1 MSLFH
6 GRPLVGAA
14 YPVFA
19 GLTQERIKELLICVL
34 WIELYGWCML
44 KGVLI

>member
-19 GLTQERIKELLICVL
+19 GLTQESIKELLICVL
-34 WIELYGWCML
+34 RVEF
-44 KGVLI
+44 

>member
-19 GLTQERIKELLICVL
+19 GLTQESIKELLICVFASGVL
-34 WIELYGWCML
+34 RVCML
-44 KGVLI
+44 KDVLI